1 MKGTLAFR
9 GSTIETECDFME
21 IDNNIASRLQIP
33 PQNQQ
38 KHSEIPENLP
48 VPMMAN
54 FGHFENSDET
64 ESSFMSAGVKQGN
77 IQESEHSS
85 EADKE
90 NNGKEFSMVSAEM
103 ESIQQQL
110 RELENLNAE
119 ISAGKHDG
127 KAENLKENFA
137 ALEDG
142 ENVGAG
148 DLVFRFGEETGTL
161 ESTQST
167 RLLQGED
174 KVGDTT
180 AERHVDN
187 SDLPSHDKLR
197 RENERSEGDKDELKA
212 NNFRG
217 MDGSLTTLCDTD
229 HLRNATSQLS
239 LPISDPLTERENN
252 NDNFLSGVLRGD
264 PLDREFVFVNRD
276 GTAESE
282 LKPKWHPLESS
293 GES

>member
-90 NNGKEFSMVSAEM
+90 SNGKEFSMASAEM

-110 RELENLNAE
+110 REFENLNAE
-119 ISAGKHDG
+119 ILAGKHDG

-148 DLVFRFGEETGTL
+148 DLVLRFGEETGTL

-187 SDLPSHDKLR
+187 SDLPSHDKLK

-212 NNFRG
+212 NNFQG
-217 MDGSLTTLCDTD
+217 IVGSLTTSCDTD
-229 HLRNATSQLS
+229 HLCNATSPLS
-239 LPISDPLTERENN
+239 LPISDPLTERKNN

-264 PLDREFVFVNRD
+264 PLDKEFVFVNRD

-282 LKPKWHPLESS
+282 LKPKWHPLENS